1 MAVAED
7 KTRILTA
14 EEAARLAALAEPAD
28 DRTRILSAEEAAR
41 VVSWTEPADDRTRVL
56 SAEEA
61 ARLLETATPEPR
73 PQPAAEDR
81 EPKLVDGKIVFFCA
95 NGHRIAV
102 DRSLAGKR
110 GKCSKRGCGVGVVI
124 PKPPGLETQPE
135 PAAEAEP
142 FGGAPPVADARA
154 LPFPTDLGDHAAP
167 NPVAAPA
174 TPVAGPEPA
183 SEAGPAAPGWDFGAG
198 ASAAPG
204 APADDVGVAPEDAA
218 AGWEIDIDAIDNP
231 TARLVARLWLER
243 AHGGIVEVHLS
254 GGSVIMPEFFD
265 PAWSSGTHALFATA
279 GPGET
284 VTLTAVAWD
293 QIQKVVVR
301 QVQGK
306 PDGMFEG

>member
-1 MAVAED
+1 MAED

-28 DRTRILSAEEAAR
+28 DRTR
-41 VVSWTEPADDRTRVL
+41 VL

-61 ARLLETATPEPR
+61 ARLLESATSGPR

-102 DRSLAGKR
+102 DASLAGKR

-124 PKPPGLETQPE
+124 PTPPGLEPQSE
-135 PAAEAEP
+135 PTADAEP
-142 FGGAPPVADARA
+142 FGGVLPVAEQPDPHASTDLHDPPAPP
-154 LPFPTDLGDHAAP
+154 AAG
-167 NPVAAPA
+167 AE
-174 TPVAGPEPA
+174 PEA
-183 SEAGPAAPGWDFGAG
+183 VPAAPGWAFGEG
-198 ASAAPG
+198 DDAAPG
-204 APADDVGVAPEDAA
+204 APADDLGLAPEDAA